1 MFPDLL
7 EKKICSTLLAARN
20 RWSFLDLGVIL
31 HTAAGRPAQLPA
43 AAPAA
48 RAASGSCKNG
58 LRYGAL
64 GWWCLFDWDA
74 ISGGFGGSACWECMR
89 CWTLPGFELCF
100 LDFREQGCSQCLP
113 KAPLKAHLTA
123 RMAWVEFK
131 IGGTVAPNLE

>member
-58 LRYGAL
+58 FIRLGRNFWRFWGFSLLGVHAL
-64 GWWCLFDWDA
+64 LDT
-74 ISGGFGGSACWECMR
+74 SGF
-89 CWTLPGFELCF
+89 
-100 LDFREQGCSQCLP
+100 
-113 KAPLKAHLTA
+113 
-123 RMAWVEFK
+123 
-131 IGGTVAPNLE
+131 